1 MKMAALDVIV
11 CPSCKAGLSLKK
23 VGSRAGKEILEG
35 SLLCEQCPSTFPIR
49 GGVPRFV
56 PDAAYASSFGSQWN
70 WFRRVQLDSFNE
82 SAISDRALR
91 ATTGWP
97 DHLYAGQLLLD
108 AGVGAGRFAE
118 RAAAKGAQVF
128 GVDLTTA
135 IDAAFHNIGV
145 RENVHLIQ
153 ADIFTLPFRLGTFD
167 LAYSI
172 GVLHHTPN
180 PRVAFARVAEAVK
193 PGGRLA
199 VYVYARNG
207 AGHRGSDAVRRVTTR
222 LPLGVMWA
230 LSAAAVPLFHVYR
243 VPVIGTALRLAL
255 PISMERHWRWRW
267 LDTFDWYTPK
277 YQWKHLYPEIYR
289 WFRDNGFEH
298 VELFDDPIRM
308 SARRAL
314 VTGAQL

>member
-1 MKMAALDVIV
+1 MKTAALNVIV
-11 CPSCKAGLSLKK
+11 CSSCNGDLFLEE
-23 VGSRAGKEILEG
+23 VGSEAGEEILEG
-35 SLLCEQCPSTFPIR
+35 RLRCERCASTFPIR

-56 PDAAYASSFGSQWN
+56 HDAEYARSFGSQWN
-70 WFRRVQLDSFNE
+70 WFRTVQLDSLNE
-82 SAISDRALR
+82 STMSERALR

-97 DHLYAGQLLLD
+97 DEVYPGRLLLD

-118 RAAAKGAQVF
+118 RAATKGAQVF

-145 RENVHLIQ
+145 RRNVHLVQ
-153 ADIFTLPFRLGTFD
+153 ADIFALPFRPGTFD

-180 PRVAFARVAEAVK
+180 PRDAFARVARTVK

-199 VYVYARNG
+199 VYVYARYG
-207 AGHRGSDAVRRVTTR
+207 TSHRASDAVRRVTTR

-230 LSAAAVPLFHVYR
+230 LSAAAVPLYHLYR
-243 VPVIGTALRLAL
+243 LPVIGAALRMTL
-255 PISMERHWRWRW
+255 PISMQRHWRWRW

-277 YQWKHLYPEIYR
+277 YQWKYLYPEIYR
-289 WFRDNGFEH
+289 WFRDSGFEH
-298 VELFDDPIRM
+298 VELFDGPIRM

-314 VTGAQL
+314 EMESAS